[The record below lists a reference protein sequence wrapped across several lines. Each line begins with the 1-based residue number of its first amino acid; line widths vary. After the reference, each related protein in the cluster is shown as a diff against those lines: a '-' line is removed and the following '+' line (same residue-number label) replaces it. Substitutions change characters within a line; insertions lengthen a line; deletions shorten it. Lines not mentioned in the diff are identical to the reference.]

1 MSAALPQGRVFFA
14 CEIAFQQGDEI
25 TLSALHPAGFPF
37 KRASSSSSAGFA
49 RIAAAAAA
57 PKAPVSRKRAAAE
70 PPAAAPAQRRAK
82 PSPPPPPRAETTP
95 PPAPPAAAPALLPP
109 ALPRT
114 EPFSCALED
123 FEEVEFRLE
132 DFEIP
137 GGETAN
143 NNGS

>member
-70 PPAAAPAQRRAK
+70 PPAGRGVTVTRVAAK
-82 PSPPPPPRAETTP
+82 
-95 PPAPPAAAPALLPP
+95 PPAPRRAEAA
-109 ALPRT
+109 
-114 EPFSCALED
+114 
-123 FEEVEFRLE
+123 
-132 DFEIP
+132 
-137 GGETAN
+137 G
-143 NNGS
+143 